1 MGSRRSTFTSSSG
14 IVTQESIVMFSK
26 IFIFAIISVTI
37 RGSLGMDTN
46 DLLDILESR
55 LEVEDDR
62 QELGNSDLEAIRTLT
77 EEDKMDQKLL
87 SWNWLRPSS
96 LLRRLGL
103 NANEIRTLLE
113 DEMDRKWQTFK
124 RFKPSLPSLSGL
136 SLQLRRLGLNANEI
150 ETFLEH
156 DEMDRNLQTLKKFK
170 PSLSGLVRRLLRR
183 LGLNA
188 NDISTLN
195 DMMEAE
201 RESNFLL
208 APIGLPL
215 ASAGKL
221 EKIGGKLTLN
231 PLLKKTGL
239 AKEKL
244 GKFLIIA

>member
-1 MGSRRSTFTSSSG
+1 MGSRRSTFTSLSG

-55 LEVEDDR
+55 LEDDG

-87 SWNWLRPSS
+87 SWNWLKPSS

-103 NANEIRTLLE
+103 TANEIRTLLE
-113 DEMDRKWQTFK
+113 DEMDRKLQTFSK
-124 RFKPSLPSLSGL
+124 FKPSLSSL
-136 SLQLRRLGLNANEI
+136 SLQLRRLGL
-150 ETFLEH
+150 
-156 DEMDRNLQTLKKFK
+156 D
-170 PSLSGLVRRLLRR
+170 
-183 LGLNA
+183 A
-188 NDISTLN
+188 NDGLTLN
-195 DMMEAE
+195 DMMESE

-215 ASAGKL
+215 
-221 EKIGGKLTLN
+221 
-231 PLLKKTGL
+231 
-239 AKEKL
+239 
-244 GKFLIIA
+244 

>member
-1 MGSRRSTFTSSSG
+1 MGSRRSTFTSSSGG

-55 LEVEDDR
+55 LEDDR

-87 SWNWLRPSS
+87 SWNWLKPSS

-103 NANEIRTLLE
+103 TANEIR
-113 DEMDRKWQTFK
+113 
-124 RFKPSLPSLSGL
+124 
-136 SLQLRRLGLNANEI
+136 
-150 ETFLEH
+150 TFLEH
-156 DEMDRNLQTLKKFK
+156 DEMDRNLQTFKKFK
-170 PSLSGLVRRLLRR
+170 PSLTRGLRRLLRR
-183 LGLNA
+183 LGLDA
-188 NDISTLN
+188 NDVSTLN

>member
-1 MGSRRSTFTSSSG
+1 MGSRRSTFTSSSGG

-55 LEVEDDR
+55 LEDDR

-87 SWNWLRPSS
+87 SWNWLKPSS

-103 NANEIRTLLE
+103 TANEIRTLLE
-113 DEMDRKWQTFK
+113 DEMDR
-124 RFKPSLPSLSGL
+124 
-136 SLQLRRLGLNANEI
+136 
-150 ETFLEH
+150 
-156 DEMDRNLQTLKKFK
+156 NLQTFKKFK
-170 PSLSGLVRRLLRR
+170 PSLTRGLRRLLRR
-183 LGLNA
+183 LGLDA
-188 NDISTLN
+188 NDVSTLN

>member
-14 IVTQESIVMFSK
+14 IVTQETIVMFSK

-55 LEVEDDR
+55 LEDDR
-62 QELGNSDLEAIRTLT
+62 QELGSSDLEAIRTLT

-113 DEMDRKWQTFK
+113 DEMDRK
-124 RFKPSLPSLSGL
+124 
-136 SLQLRRLGLNANEI
+136 
-150 ETFLEH
+150 
-156 DEMDRNLQTLKKFK
+156 LQTLKKFK

-183 LGLNA
+183 LGLDA
-188 NDISTLN
+188 NDVSTLN

>member
-1 MGSRRSTFTSSSG
+1 MGSRRSTFTSSPG

-55 LEVEDDR
+55 LEEAR
-62 QELGNSDLEAIRTLT
+62 QEMGSSDLEAIRTLM
-77 EEDKMDQKLL
+77 EEDKTDQKLQT
-87 SWNWLRPSS
+87 WNWLKPSS

-103 NANEIRTLLE
+103 TANEIRTLLE
-113 DEMDRKWQTFK
+113 DEMDRKLQTF
-124 RFKPSLPSLSGL
+124 
-136 SLQLRRLGLNANEI
+136 N
-150 ETFLEH
+150 
-156 DEMDRNLQTLKKFK
+156 KFK

-208 APIGLPL
+208 APIGLPS

>member
-55 LEVEDDR
+55 LEDDR
-62 QELGNSDLEAIRTLT
+62 QELGSSDLEAIRTLT

-96 LLRRLGL
+96 LLRR
-103 NANEIRTLLE
+103 
-113 DEMDRKWQTFK
+113 F
-124 RFKPSLPSLSGL
+124 
-136 SLQLRRLGLNANEI
+136 GLNANEI

-170 PSLSGLVRRLLRR
+170 PSISGLVRRLLRR

>member
-1 MGSRRSTFTSSSG
+1 MGHFSRRSTFTSSSG
-14 IVTQESIVMFSK
+14 TVTQESIVMFSK

-55 LEVEDDR
+55 LEDDR
-62 QELGNSDLEAIRTLT
+62 RELGNSDLEAIRTLT

-87 SWNWLRPSS
+87 SWNWLKPSS

-103 NANEIRTLLE
+103 TANEIRTLLE
-113 DEMDRKWQTFK
+113 DEMDRKLQTFSK
-124 RFKPSLPSLSGL
+124 FKPSLSGL
-136 SLQLRRLGLNANEI
+136 SLQLQRLGLNANE
-150 ETFLEH
+150 
-156 DEMDRNLQTLKKFK
+156 
-170 PSLSGLVRRLLRR
+170 V
-183 LGLNA
+183 
-188 NDISTLN
+188 STLN

-231 PLLKKTGL
+231 PLLKKTG
-239 AKEKL
+239 
-244 GKFLIIA
+244 